1 MPDPRAQMLA
11 QLRSSS
17 GALSSAAS
25 FPIPNDDD
33 MPPGP
38 PIPSSNLISPPS
50 GIPLTTFGALVK
62 RQVKLAD
69 KSSVAFDQFCQNPSP
84 DERSVILFAHV
95 LELLDIS
102 RKNEKAEHWVIT
114 PELSKK
120 IAGHMQVFTYSP
132 DLTAYRGLAV
142 ASHVMDLPTEDET
155 TQCELVVSKI
165 REKGTHYRNILK
177 TAVKT
182 ALDPNH
188 ETANVAVLA
197 NKLLSGTKIKATLQ
211 FYMRLAFIRFVMRS
225 YEWLTEETFWL
236 KVDLAIEENS
246 RDCAT
251 KDELDAFYNMIYQDD
266 IAIYGDPANT
276 STPKLVKPNPKNAQ
290 VLAPAEKAFYSGRSL
305 KRARVEMENEDA
317 GGTEGNTGGDGG
329 DDNNA

>member
-1 MPDPRAQMLA
+1 A
-11 QLRSSS
+11 LRE
-17 GALSSAAS
+17 
-25 FPIPNDDD
+25 IN
-33 MPPGP
+33 
-38 PIPSSNLISPPS
+38 
-50 GIPLTTFGALVK
+50 V
-62 RQVKLAD
+62 Q
-69 KSSVAFDQFCQNPSP
+69 
-84 DERSVILFAHV
+84 
-95 LELLDIS
+95 
-102 RKNEKAEHWVIT
+102 
-114 PELSKK
+114 
-120 IAGHMQVFTYSP
+120 
-132 DLTAYRGLAV
+132 
-142 ASHVMDLPTEDET
+142 DLPTEDET

-177 TAVKT
+177 TAVKM

-188 ETANVAVLA
+188 ETANVAVLS

-211 FYMRLAFIRFVMRS
+211 FYMRLAFIRFVMCS

-276 STPKLVKPNPKNAQ
+276 SYQTVEFNPSRASAQSIVRKHSKLVKPNPKNAQ

-329 DDNNA
+329 